1 MTKPYV
7 SWGRYPY
14 QQQMGQDLH
23 WMPDTLPATET
34 PFLPQG
40 NARSYGDSCMLQEGT
55 VLSTRFMRRFISFDT
70 ESGVMRCE
78 SGTTLADILAVA
90 EPQGWFLPVTPG
102 TKFATVGGSI
112 ANDVHGKNHHVAG
125 TFGSHVIQFEL
136 LRSDGSRRVC
146 SRTENA
152 DWYAATI
159 GGLGLTGFITWAE
172 LQLKKVA
179 NSAINAENIKYEN
192 LAEFFRLSEESEQDY
207 EYTVAW
213 VDCLAAGNKLGR
225 GHFTRGNHA
234 RPVQPRPPRPGTQLS
249 MPVDPPVSLVNSLSL
264 KAFNWLYYNRQL
276 DKVSYQTMHYD
287 PFFYPLDH
295 IHNWNRMY
303 GPKGFLQYQC
313 VIPMEN
319 SEAAITELLQRIGR
333 ANYGSFLAVLKVF
346 GDVPTPALLS
356 FPRPGTTLALDFPY
370 KGSLTMHLFDQL
382 DEVVVQA
389 GGALYPA
396 KDAHMKAEHFQSFY
410 PNASKLQ
417 HFKDPHIT
425 SSFWQRVMESTS

>member
-7 SWGRYPY
+7 SWGRYPF
-14 QQQMGQDLH
+14 QEQSGIDLH
-23 WMPDTLPATET
+23 WMPHTLPASIG
-34 PFLPQG
+34 PLLPQG
-40 NARSYGDSCMLQEGT
+40 NARSYGDSCMLKEGT

-70 ESGVMRCE
+70 ESGIMRCE
-78 SGTTLADILAVA
+78 AGVTLADILSVA

-102 TKFATVGGSI
+102 TKFVTVGGAI
-112 ANDVHGKNHHVAG
+112 ANDVHGKNHHVEG
-125 TFGSHVIQFEL
+125 TFGSHVLQFEL
-136 LRSDGSRRVC
+136 LRSDGSTRVC
-146 SRTENA
+146 SAQKNA

-172 LQLKKVA
+172 IKLKKVA
-179 NSAINAENIKYEN
+179 NSGINAENIKYQN
-192 LAEFFRLSEESEQDY
+192 LTEFFQLSEESEQEY

-213 VDCLAAGNKLGR
+213 VDCLASGSKLGR

-234 RPVQPRPPRPGTQLS
+234 RPVQPSPSRKGLPLS
-249 MPVDPPVSLVNSLSL
+249 MPIDPPVSLVNSLSL
-264 KAFNWLYYNRQL
+264 QAFNWLYYNRQL
-276 DKVSYQTMHYD
+276 DRVSYQTMHYD

-303 GPKGFLQYQC
+303 GPSGFLQYQC
-313 VIPMEN
+313 VIPMQH
-319 SEAAITELLQRIGR
+319 SEAAITELLQRIGQ

-346 GDVPTPALLS
+346 GDVPSPALLS

-370 KGSLTMHLFDQL
+370 KGNKTMQLFNQL
-382 DEVVVQA
+382 DDVVVQA

-410 PNASKLQ
+410 PNAKKLEQ
-417 HFKDPHIT
+417 FKDPEIT